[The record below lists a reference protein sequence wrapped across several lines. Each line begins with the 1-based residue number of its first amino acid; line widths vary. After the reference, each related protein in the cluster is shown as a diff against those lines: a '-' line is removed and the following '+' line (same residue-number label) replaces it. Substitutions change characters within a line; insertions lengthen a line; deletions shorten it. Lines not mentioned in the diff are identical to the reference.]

1 MPSSN
6 TVILASAGSGKT
18 TFLVDQALS
27 EPGKK
32 VAILSYTNNNVNEIK
47 KTFLEKHGGTP
58 RNVDT
63 FTWFNFE
70 LHECARPYQRSVYS
84 KRVRTISFPKGRSSK
99 YVPHSDT
106 EKYYFVN
113 GDEIYSDKLSQFII
127 ECEEQSGALMTRR
140 LAEIYDEIYID
151 EFQDLAGYDLE
162 LIEVFLRAGIQMTL
176 VGDPRQCTYTT
187 NNSLKNSQYR
197 GIGILDL
204 VLKWEASNLCAIDT
218 HARSH
223 RCSQQICD
231 FADALWP
238 GMAKTTSLNQTTTE
252 HDGMFLVSGRN
263 LHEYVKTFNPAI
275 LRYSISTNSYGYSA
289 LNFGNSKGL
298 GFQRV
303 LIFPHGPIKKYLR
316 SGNLNDVKGSI
327 EKFYVAVT
335 RARQSVAFLLD
346 DECTVGCFRWEP

>member
-18 TFLVDQALS
+18 TFLVDQASS
-27 EPGKK
+27 EPTKK

-47 KTFLEKHGGTP
+47 KTFREKHGGTP
-58 RNVDT
+58 RNVDI
-63 FTWFNFE
+63 FSWFHFE
-70 LHECARPYQRSVYS
+70 LRECARPYQRFVYPR
-84 KRVRTISFPKGRSSK
+84 RVRTINFPKGRSSK
-99 YVPHSDT
+99 YVKHSNT
-106 EKYYFVN
+106 EKYYFLN
-113 GDEIYSDKLSQFII
+113 GGEIYADKLSQFVI
-127 ECEEQSGALMTRR
+127 ECEEKSGGLMTQR

-223 RCSQQICD
+223 RCNQQICD

-238 GMAKTTSLNQTTTE
+238 GMAKTTSLNQITTE

-316 SGNLNDVKGSI
+316 SGNLNDVKGSV

-335 RARQSVAFLLD
+335 RARQSVAFLHD